1 MVATTEAP
9 TSGRVQGYMKL
20 FLLLL
25 AWAGLLLCVPARP
38 AKSATTTERALSV
51 ACPGHE
57 HLAPIVDAAARRQL
71 LHPLSLVAVM
81 RVESH
86 CRMTAIGAAGERCAF
101 QVRGVARNGRTNSEL
116 TNPQTCIETGSKWL
130 AAMVTWCGS
139 LAGGLGAYNSGKC
152 GNGKRYA
159 RKVLSTV
166 EWMRREIGK

>member
-1 MVATTEAP
+1 
-9 TSGRVQGYMKL
+9 MKL
-20 FLLLL
+20 LLLLL
-25 AWAGLLLCVPARP
+25 AWSCLFFCVPSRP
-38 AKSATTTERALSV
+38 VNAATTTERALSV

-86 CRMTAIGAAGERCAF
+86 CRMSAIGAAGERCAF
-101 QVRGVARNGRTNSEL
+101 QVRGVARNGRTNAEL
-116 TNPQTCIETGSKWL
+116 TDPKACIETGARWL
-130 AAMVTWCGS
+130 ALMATWCGS

-159 RKVLSTV
+159 RKVLATV
-166 EWMRREIGK
+166 EWMRREINK